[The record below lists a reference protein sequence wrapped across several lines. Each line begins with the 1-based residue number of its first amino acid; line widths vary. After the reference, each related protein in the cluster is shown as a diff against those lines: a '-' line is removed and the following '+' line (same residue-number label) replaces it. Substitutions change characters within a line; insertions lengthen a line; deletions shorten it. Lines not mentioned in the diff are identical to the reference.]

1 MENLFSIMQQTLTK
15 PDKNKLLEN
24 QQKNQE
30 TINNL
35 IENASEM
42 TPNCACGPSCQKK
55 NVSQELQQK
64 YLDAQTNMQLA
75 PINLEKAEKNYYV
88 FSNGITAYDNINE
101 HELKIK
107 ATQISKTIEQNFNDC
122 ITNTNTMNTL
132 LNTSLN
138 SSQHTVKLFEDFLEK
153 NQILKLKVKEMQG
166 DILTNSRKT
175 YYQTEALDRL
185 ELWYQFFFIVFY
197 IIVIMLCLSFVF
209 ASHNLSVKKCI
220 VISVLIIFYPLYIN
234 YIVIWI
240 CSLWKSLKKRI
251 PKNVYNDL

>member
-1 MENLFSIMQQTLTK
+1 MENLFSAMQQSLTQ
-15 PDKNKLLEN
+15 PDKNKLLKD
-24 QQKNQE
+24 QQINQE

-35 IENASEM
+35 IEKASEM
-42 TPNCACGPSCQKK
+42 TTMCGPSCQKEK
-55 NVSQELQQK
+55 VSQELEQK
-64 YLDAQTNMQLA
+64 YLDAQTNIQLA
-75 PINLEKAEKNYYV
+75 PINLERARKNYYV
-88 FSNGITAYDNINE
+88 FSKGRTEYDNINE
-101 HELKIK
+101 QELQIK
-107 ATQISKTIEQNFNDC
+107 AKQIAETIKQTFNDGL
-122 ITNTNTMNTL
+122 NNANTMNTL
-132 LNTSLN
+132 LNTSIN
-138 SSQHTVKLFEDFLEK
+138 SSDHTVRLFEDYVEK
-153 NQILKLKVKEMQG
+153 NKILQLKVKGTHG

-185 ELWYQFFFIVFY
+185 ELWYKFFLIVFY

>member
-1 MENLFSIMQQTLTK
+1 MENLFSVMQQTLTQ
-15 PDKNKLLEN
+15 PDKNKLLNN
-24 QQKNQE
+24 QQLNQE

-35 IENASEM
+35 IEKASEM
-42 TPNCACGPSCQKK
+42 TTICGPSCQKAK
-55 NVSQELQQK
+55 VSQELQQK

-75 PINLEKAEKNYYV
+75 PTNLETAKKNYYV
-88 FSNGITAYDNINE
+88 FSKGRTEYDNINE
-101 HELKIK
+101 EELQNK
-107 ATQISKTIEQNFNDC
+107 ATQISGTIEQTFNDGV
-122 ITNTNTMNTL
+122 TNANTMNTL
-132 LNTSLN
+132 LNTALIN
-138 SSQHTVKLFEDFLEK
+138 SQHTIRLFEDLSEK
-153 NQILKLKVKEMQG
+153 NKVLELKVKETRG
-166 DILTNSRKT
+166 DIITNSRKT

-185 ELWYQFFFIVFY
+185 ELWYKFFLIVFY